1 MASWGLVPHG
11 REGVEGDRLC
21 PGNFTW
27 GELHSHVIQYI
38 PGAAADPIF
47 ILCWSHGGQTA
58 GISTG
63 SGWWMETLP
72 VGQYTVCWS
81 HRALTAFPSSTSG
94 GLSALIP
101 APPASSSPSS
111 FYIFGCCLL
120 LKCLRRGALELLG
133 RTRKIELFNMIYP
146 SRLWEKKICL
156 ENQVRENRPLY
167 PYHKQDW
174 EKL

>member
-1 MASWGLVPHG
+1 MASRGLVPHG

-27 GELHSHVIQYI
+27 GELHSRVIQYI

-63 SGWWMETLP
+63 SRWWTETLP
-72 VGQYTVCWS
+72 VGQCTVCWR
-81 HRALTAFPSSTSG
+81 HRVLAAFPSLTSG

-120 LKCLRRGALELLG
+120 LKCLRRGALELLWEDPQNWALYHDISFQTLG
-133 RTRKIELFNMIYP
+133 
-146 SRLWEKKICL
+146 EKKLFGKPSQGRQTTVSIS
-156 ENQVRENRPLY
+156 
-167 PYHKQDW
+167 
-174 EKL
+174 